1 MTRIVALAATL
12 LLASGSRAPATF
24 LDACCACVQT
34 PEGATAGSGQIDTVD
49 AAFCTEADAGN
60 FGPATAQCEARG
72 FGYHL
77 TCVPNIPGPTC
88 FDQLADLGIACPVAA
103 APVASPSGLVASLLL
118 LSGIAAVALRRR

>member
-12 LLASGSRAPATF
+12 LLASGSAPTPSWMRVAPARRHRKS
-24 LDACCACVQT
+24 
-34 PEGATAGSGQIDTVD
+34 ATAGSGQIDTVD